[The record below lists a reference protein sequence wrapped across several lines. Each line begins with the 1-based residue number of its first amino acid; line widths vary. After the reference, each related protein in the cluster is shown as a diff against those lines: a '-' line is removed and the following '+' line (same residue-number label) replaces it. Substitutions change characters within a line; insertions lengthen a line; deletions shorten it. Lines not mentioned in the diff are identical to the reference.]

1 MVFSRT
7 QRLDRRRR
15 IVRESAASDAA
26 VAADYSRALKKK
38 ARRNPQNQHDA
49 FLTGVDTPNY
59 SQDVRKPCQQRVV
72 QWIPIRARSVST
84 LITSCWVVWGLLLAA
99 HYFLHTTAN
108 SVGRSPIPVLQLL
121 DLRSPHSIANWMTC
135 QLWLLTAFA
144 SWMVYNI
151 RQHRLDDFSA
161 TYRVWF
167 VMIGLS
173 LFSCFD
179 TSTSA
184 TYLVGQSIDP
194 WTRREIGYGGWPL
207 ILAAYASVVA
217 LVGIKLSSEMRQ
229 SQAALW
235 LWLGGLFAWGCAALL
250 GTGLLK
256 IQWSP
261 GVIDLIVGGC
271 WLGGVLAVFQAVGL
285 VLRLCYMQAQR
296 RFLERTVLY
305 KSKLDWADTDSD
317 SVSSEDA
324 QDDSDESRSSSDEKK
339 KSQDEKKSWLPWRR
353 NRDQEDSD
361 DKTGL
366 ADKPNGKKELKEPKE
381 PKKPM
386 RLFGLFPHRVERN
399 EQLNGIEPVRVDD
412 QVVVDQGLTKKPGW
426 FTRRSSQT
434 PQETQA
440 KSSAPASRT
449 SASGAAATQA
459 AATQGVATQAAAK
472 QAPFPSTTPKQA
484 AESKST
490 ELKANDQQVSEQTKR
505 SWFGS
510 VMRKKPSAVEESKA
524 DSPKLVS
531 KETKTKGPDTQEP
544 AVKKSWFAIGKDKS
558 DVKSAATTP
567 IESTKAK
574 ATERV
579 EAFEILDEAPQK
591 SGKLAKRLFGWL
603 DGLRFKPP
611 KDAGDSTKSKSAS
624 SASANPSSSNPTSS
638 NPTSTSNASGN
649 STKGQQVQGDQ
660 DEEESDEDYSDYRN
674 LSKAER
680 KRLRRQQNDRGAA

>member
-1 MVFSRT
+1 M
-7 QRLDRRRR
+7 
-15 IVRESAASDAA
+15 VRESAASDAA
-26 VAADYSRALKKK
+26 MAADYSRALKKK
-38 ARRNPQNQHDA
+38 ARRNPQNQHDL

-296 RFLERTVLY
+296 RFLERTVLS
-305 KSKLDWADTDSD
+305 KPKLDWADTDSD
-317 SVSSEDA
+317 SESSEDA
-324 QDDSDESRSSSDEKK
+324 QDDSDQSRSTSDEKK

-361 DKTGL
+361 DQAGL
-366 ADKPNGKKELKEPKE
+366 ADKPNGKKELKE

-440 KSSAPASRT
+440 RSSAPASRT
-449 SASGAAATQA
+449 SASGAATPQA
-459 AATQGVATQAAAK
+459 AATQAVAK
-472 QAPFPSTTPKQA
+472 QAPFPSTTPKQT

-490 ELKANDQQVSEQTKR
+490 ELKANDQQPSEQSKR

-510 VMRKKPSAVEESKA
+510 VMRKKTSAVDESKT

-531 KETKTKGPDTQEP
+531 KETKTKDPETQEP
-544 AVKKSWFAIGKDKS
+544 AVKKSWFAIGKEKS
-558 DVKSAATTP
+558 DVKSASTTP

-574 ATERV
+574 AIERV
-579 EAFEILDEAPQK
+579 EAFEILDEAPPK

-624 SASANPSSSNPTSS
+624 SASANPSSSNPSSSKPTSS
-638 NPTSTSNASGN
+638 SNASGN

>member
-1 MVFSRT
+1 M
-7 QRLDRRRR
+7 
-15 IVRESAASDAA
+15 
-26 VAADYSRALKKK
+26 
-38 ARRNPQNQHDA
+38 
-49 FLTGVDTPNY
+49 
-59 SQDVRKPCQQRVV
+59 
-72 QWIPIRARSVST
+72 
-84 LITSCWVVWGLLLAA
+84 
-99 HYFLHTTAN
+99 
-108 SVGRSPIPVLQLL
+108 
-121 DLRSPHSIANWMTC
+121 
-135 QLWLLTAFA
+135 
-144 SWMVYNI
+144 
-151 RQHRLDDFSA
+151 
-161 TYRVWF
+161 
-167 VMIGLS
+167 
-173 LFSCFD
+173 
-179 TSTSA
+179 
-184 TYLVGQSIDP
+184 
-194 WTRREIGYGGWPL
+194 
-207 ILAAYASVVA
+207 
-217 LVGIKLSSEMRQ
+217 
-229 SQAALW
+229 
-235 LWLGGLFAWGCAALL
+235 
-250 GTGLLK
+250 
-256 IQWSP
+256 
-261 GVIDLIVGGC
+261 
-271 WLGGVLAVFQAVGL
+271 
-285 VLRLCYMQAQR
+285 
-296 RFLERTVLY
+296 
-305 KSKLDWADTDSD
+305 
-317 SVSSEDA
+317 
-324 QDDSDESRSSSDEKK
+324 
-339 KSQDEKKSWLPWRR
+339 
-353 NRDQEDSD
+353 
-361 DKTGL
+361 
-366 ADKPNGKKELKEPKE
+366 
-381 PKKPM
+381 
-386 RLFGLFPHRVERN
+386 
-399 EQLNGIEPVRVDD
+399 
-412 QVVVDQGLTKKPGW
+412 VDQGLTKKPGW

-449 SASGAAATQA
+449 SASGAATP
-459 AATQGVATQAAAK
+459 QAAAK

-510 VMRKKPSAVEESKA
+510 VMRKKPSAGEESKA

-624 SASANPSSSNPTSS
+624 SASANPSSSNTTSS
-638 NPTSTSNASGN
+638 NPTSSSNASGN

>member
-15 IVRESAASDAA
+15 MVRESAASDAA
-26 VAADYSRALKKK
+26 MAADYSRAQKKK
-38 ARRNPQNQHDA
+38 ARRNPQNQHDL

-296 RFLERTVLY
+296 RFLERTVLS
-305 KSKLDWADTDSD
+305 KPKLDWANTDSD
-317 SVSSEDA
+317 SVSSVDA
-324 QDDSDESRSSSDEKK
+324 QDDSDQSRSTSDEKK

-353 NRDQEDSD
+353 NREQEDSD
-361 DKTGL
+361 DQAGL
-366 ADKPNGKKELKEPKE
+366 ADKPNGKKDLKEPKE

-434 PQETQA
+434 PQETQVQ
-440 KSSAPASRT
+440 SSAPASRT
-449 SASGAAATQA
+449 SASGAATPQA
-459 AATQGVATQAAAK
+459 AATQAVAK
-472 QAPFPSTTPKQA
+472 QAPFPSTTPKQT

-490 ELKANDQQVSEQTKR
+490 ELKANDQQPSEQSKR

-510 VMRKKPSAVEESKA
+510 VMRKKTSAVDESKT

-531 KETKTKGPDTQEP
+531 KETKTKDPETQEP
-544 AVKKSWFAIGKDKS
+544 AVKKSWFAIGKEKS
-558 DVKSAATTP
+558 DVKSASTTP

-574 ATERV
+574 AIERV
-579 EAFEILDEAPQK
+579 EAFEILDEAPPK

-624 SASANPSSSNPTSS
+624 SASANPTSSNPTSS
-638 NPTSTSNASGN
+638 SNASGN

>member
-15 IVRESAASDAA
+15 MVRESAASDAA
-26 VAADYSRALKKK
+26 MAADYSRAQKKK
-38 ARRNPQNQHDA
+38 ARRNPQNQHDL

-296 RFLERTVLY
+296 RFLERTVLS
-305 KSKLDWADTDSD
+305 KPKLDWANTDSD
-317 SVSSEDA
+317 SVSSVDA
-324 QDDSDESRSSSDEKK
+324 QDDSDQSRSTSDEKK

-353 NRDQEDSD
+353 NREQEDSD
-361 DKTGL
+361 DQAGL
-366 ADKPNGKKELKEPKE
+366 ADKPNGKKDLKEPKE

-434 PQETQA
+434 PQETQVQ
-440 KSSAPASRT
+440 SSAPASRT
-449 SASGAAATQA
+449 SASGAATPQA
-459 AATQGVATQAAAK
+459 AATQAVAK
-472 QAPFPSTTPKQA
+472 QAPFPSTTPKQT

-490 ELKANDQQVSEQTKR
+490 ELKANDQQPSEQSKR

-510 VMRKKPSAVEESKA
+510 VMRKKTSAVDESKT

-531 KETKTKGPDTQEP
+531 KETKTKDPETQEP
-544 AVKKSWFAIGKDKS
+544 AVKKSWFAIGKEKS
-558 DVKSAATTP
+558 DVKSASTTP

-574 ATERV
+574 AIERV
-579 EAFEILDEAPQK
+579 EAFEILDEAPPK

-603 DGLRFKPP
+603 DGLRIKPP

-624 SASANPSSSNPTSS
+624 SASANPTSS
-638 NPTSTSNASGN
+638 NPSSSKPTSSSNASGN

>member
-1 MVFSRT
+1 M
-7 QRLDRRRR
+7 
-15 IVRESAASDAA
+15 VRESAASDAA
-26 VAADYSRALKKK
+26 MAADYSRAQKKK
-38 ARRNPQNQHDA
+38 ARRNPQNQHDL

-229 SQAALW
+229 SQASLW
-235 LWLGGLFAWGCAALL
+235 LWLGGLLAWGCAALL

-285 VLRLCYMQAQR
+285 ILRLCYMQAQR
-296 RFLERTVLY
+296 RFLERTVLS
-305 KSKLDWADTDSD
+305 KPKLDWADTDSD

-324 QDDSDESRSSSDEKK
+324 QDDSDQSRSTSDEKK

-353 NRDQEDSD
+353 NREQEDSD
-361 DKTGL
+361 DQAGL

-440 KSSAPASRT
+440 QSSAPASRT
-449 SASGAAATQA
+449 SASGAATPQA
-459 AATQGVATQAAAK
+459 AATQAVAK
-472 QAPFPSTTPKQA
+472 QAPFPSTTPKQT

-490 ELKANDQQVSEQTKR
+490 ELKANDQQPSEQSKR

-510 VMRKKPSAVEESKA
+510 VMRKKTSAVDESKT

-531 KETKTKGPDTQEP
+531 KETKTKDPETQEP
-544 AVKKSWFAIGKDKS
+544 AVKKSWFAIGKEKS
-558 DVKSAATTP
+558 DVKSASTTP

-574 ATERV
+574 AIERV
-579 EAFEILDEAPQK
+579 EAFEILDEPPPK

-624 SASANPSSSNPTSS
+624 SASANPTSS
-638 NPTSTSNASGN
+638 NPSSSKPTSSSNASGN

>member
-1 MVFSRT
+1 M
-7 QRLDRRRR
+7 
-15 IVRESAASDAA
+15 VRESAASDAA
-26 VAADYSRALKKK
+26 MAADYSRAQKKK
-38 ARRNPQNQHDA
+38 ARRNPQNQHDL

-296 RFLERTVLY
+296 RFLERTVLS
-305 KSKLDWADTDSD
+305 KPKLDWADTDSD

-324 QDDSDESRSSSDEKK
+324 QDDSDQSRSTSDEKK

-361 DKTGL
+361 DQAGL
-366 ADKPNGKKELKEPKE
+366 ADKPNGKKELKE

-440 KSSAPASRT
+440 RSSAPASRT
-449 SASGAAATQA
+449 SATGAATPQSAATQA
-459 AATQGVATQAAAK
+459 VAK
-472 QAPFPSTTPKQA
+472 QAPFPSTTPKQT

-490 ELKANDQQVSEQTKR
+490 ELKANDQQPSEQSKR

-510 VMRKKPSAVEESKA
+510 VMRKKTSAVDESKT

-531 KETKTKGPDTQEP
+531 KETKTKDPETQEP
-544 AVKKSWFAIGKDKS
+544 AVKKSWFAIGKEKS
-558 DVKSAATTP
+558 DVKSASTTP

-574 ATERV
+574 AIERV
-579 EAFEILDEAPQK
+579 EAFEILDEAPPK

-611 KDAGDSTKSKSAS
+611 KDAGDSTKSKSTS
-624 SASANPSSSNPTSS
+624 SASANPTSS
-638 NPTSTSNASGN
+638 NPSSSKPTSSSNASGN

>member
-15 IVRESAASDAA
+15 MVRESAASDAA
-26 VAADYSRALKKK
+26 MAADYSRAQKKK
-38 ARRNPQNQHDA
+38 ARRNPQNQHDL

-235 LWLGGLFAWGCAALL
+235 LWLGGLLAWGCAALL

-296 RFLERTVLY
+296 RFLERTVLS
-305 KSKLDWADTDSD
+305 KPKLDWADTDSD
-317 SVSSEDA
+317 SESSEDA
-324 QDDSDESRSSSDEKK
+324 QDDSDQNRSTSDEKK
-339 KSQDEKKSWLPWRR
+339 KSQDEKRSWLPWRR
-353 NRDQEDSD
+353 NREQEDSD
-361 DKTGL
+361 DQAGL
-366 ADKPNGKKELKEPKE
+366 ADKPNGKKDLKEPKE

-434 PQETQA
+434 PQETQVQ
-440 KSSAPASRT
+440 SSAPASRT
-449 SASGAAATQA
+449 SASGAATPQA
-459 AATQGVATQAAAK
+459 AATQAVAK
-472 QAPFPSTTPKQA
+472 QAPFPSTTPKQT

-490 ELKANDQQVSEQTKR
+490 ELKANDQQPSEQSKR

-510 VMRKKPSAVEESKA
+510 VMRKKTSAVDESKT

-531 KETKTKGPDTQEP
+531 KETKTKDPETQEP
-544 AVKKSWFAIGKDKS
+544 AVKKSWFAIGKEKS
-558 DVKSAATTP
+558 DVKSASTTP

-574 ATERV
+574 AIERV
-579 EAFEILDEAPQK
+579 EAFEILDEAPPK

-624 SASANPSSSNPTSS
+624 SASANPTSS
-638 NPTSTSNASGN
+638 NPSSSKPTSSSNASGN